1 MNTRHFISLLPR
13 FLLRAAAALALAHP
27 VGASAQTSAGVAD
40 GTRWTVLIPWLPVL
54 LKGFAFDVLISFIAM
69 AIGTV
74 LGMAAGIGQ
83 ISPHKGVRVTSRW
96 ITQFLRNA
104 PWLVILFFCIYLMP
118 YQIDVLGLSI
128 PFPAWVKGIVGLSFP
143 VMGNVSEVV
152 RGGIQSLPTA
162 QWEAAAALGLTRR
175 QTLKLCILPQA
186 VKRMAAPWM
195 NTYAILMMSTPLVSI
210 VGVDDS
216 VSIAS
221 SVLSALANPALMMP
235 VYGLILILFFA
246 YCAPIAMLTKQ
257 LERRY
262 R

>member
-1 MNTRHFISLLPR
+1 MNTRHPLLLPPSR
-13 FLLRAAAALALAHP
+13 LFCNVIALALAYP
-27 VGASAQTSAGVAD
+27 TMAAAQTPAAGVD
-40 GTRWTVLIPWLPVL
+40 GAHWTALIPWLPIL
-54 LKGFAFDVLISFIAM
+54 LKGFAFDVFISFIAM
-69 AIGTV
+69 TIGTA
-74 LGMAAGIGQ
+74 LGMVAGIGQ
-83 ISPHKGVRVTSRW
+83 MSQHKGVRVASRW
-96 ITQFLRNA
+96 ITQFFRNA
-104 PWLVILFFCIYLMP
+104 PWLVVLFFCIYLMP
-118 YQIDVLGLSI
+118 YEIHVFGLVV
-128 PFPAWVKGIVGLSFP
+128 PFPAWSKGIVGLSFP

-152 RGGIQSLPTA
+152 RGGIQSLPTG
-162 QWEAAAALGLTRR
+162 QWEAADALGLTRR
-175 QTLKLCILPQA
+175 QTLRLCILPQA

-216 VSIAS
+216 VAIAS

-235 VYGLILILFFA
+235 VYGLILVLFFA

>member
-1 MNTRHFISLLPR
+1 MSTRHFVSSSLRRSLGV
-13 FLLRAAAALALAHP
+13 AAMLALAYP
-27 VGASAQTSAGVAD
+27 AVVNAQTSAGATD
-40 GTRWTVLIPWLPVL
+40 GAHWTTLIPWLPVL

-74 LGMAAGIGQ
+74 LGTAVGIGQ
-83 ISPHKGVRVTSRW
+83 ISPNAGVRAASRW
-96 ITQFLRNA
+96 ITQFFRNA
-104 PWLVILFFCIYLMP
+104 PWLVVLFFCIYLMP
-118 YQIDVLGLSI
+118 YQINVLGLSV

-216 VSIAS
+216 VTIAS

-235 VYGLILILFFA
+235 VYGLILVLFFA